1 MKIELNKKQKIAVS
15 GFLIFLVILLIIYS
29 AASYRFSKGSAISK
43 LQKAVINND
52 AKTAATLIRSSDKKL
67 VIDENNIKSFLKYLN
82 KNPYYFKQLTDTLH
96 KQASALDGKKNP
108 GCWNCYLNLKKSG
121 RNFLGFSTYYFE
133 MKPCYADISTNY
145 ITTKIYVDGK
155 YVFTA
160 GSGDFTVEPR
170 TCGPFVQGQ
179 HNIKAV
185 CETLIGKSESS
196 KELYFISNIAEN
208 GKVYDYPC
216 SIAIADQFAYV
227 FSSIEDAEIFINGKD
242 TGKTAA
248 DIKILGPVDN
258 NTSVTIYGE
267 KNSPWGILR
276 SSEAGI
282 RSYSL
287 GYDMNFSAAGNDKL
301 LKQVKDA
308 VADYNKKILCPAL
321 KSESIP
327 SGLRVYSNKGTL
339 ESFMKKEYDYMSSKG
354 KHFSGSYLYSSI
366 KSENTTISYNPTG
379 NIYYMSVPVTD
390 YYDQDYG
397 EGNDCIIKTSVKGI
411 THNYYFQYD
420 ADNKISSTGIDIID
434 E

>member
-108 GCWNCYLNLKKSG
+108 GCWNCYLTLKKSG
-121 RNFLGFSTYYFE
+121 MNFLGFSTYYFE

-160 GSGDFTVEPR
+160 GSDDFTIEPR

-185 CETLIGKSESS
+185 CETLIGKSENS
-196 KELYFISNIAEN
+196 KELYFISNVAEN

-216 SIAIADQFAYV
+216 SIAISDQFAYV

-308 VADYNKKILCPAL
+308 VADYNKKTLCPAL

-339 ESFMKKEYDYMSSKG
+339 ESFMKKEYDYMASKG
-354 KHFSGSYLYSSI
+354 KHFSGNYLYSSI
-366 KSENTTISYNPTG
+366 NPENTTISYNPTG